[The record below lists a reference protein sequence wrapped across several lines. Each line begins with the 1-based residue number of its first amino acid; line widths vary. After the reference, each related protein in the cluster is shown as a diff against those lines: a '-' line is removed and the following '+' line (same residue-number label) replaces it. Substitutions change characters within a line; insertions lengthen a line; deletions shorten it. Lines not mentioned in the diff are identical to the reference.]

1 MIENFSILYYKKRGN
16 KGTVN
21 RQIFMIIIKMIV
33 RDLFHPD
40 VNVIIK
46 TWILK
51 SKFVNLHLEQVYKRT

>member
-1 MIENFSILYYKKRGN
+1 
-16 KGTVN
+16 
-21 RQIFMIIIKMIV
+21 MIIIKMIV